1 MSTTDPTSTTPRRA
15 AIYARISEDREG
27 REFGVDRQRV
37 DCRALADRRAF
48 DVVREF
54 CDNDISASTASTKPR
69 PGYDA
74 MIAAVRAGEVDVILA
89 YSSSRLTRRPREWE
103 DLIELNEATG
113 VQIFTVVS
121 GDNDL
126 TTASGRRVAR
136 INYSIA
142 AGEAEEIRERIHRA
156 NKHRVEV
163 LGEPTNGTKY
173 GWRRGLGG
181 KLELDPEQ
189 AAVVQE
195 VARRVVAGESLNRIK
210 KDFISRAIPTPRVV
224 ELAHKA
230 QQGKVTDLTSRG
242 IPPEAVK
249 EIADRTIAGEPL
261 TFIVADLNA
270 RRARIPQWSHASLTS
285 LVRRPA
291 NVARIEYQGQTYPGT
306 FPPILEGDTYEKAL
320 LILGDESRTPR
331 RPVGMRH
338 REIVHFLSGVTV
350 CGKPAEN
357 GTLVLS
363 DGTRVCGTRMRV
375 RTDTPSRRAKSPE
388 RQLAKQTT
396 YQSYSCPHCNGT
408 SCRTYQAEAAVRD
421 VVLEYLG
428 DPQAPSML
436 SGDPAE
442 VAAQEVRIA
451 GLTERR
457 RRTARAYADGAYD
470 DEEYTDLR
478 RDIDADL
485 TDARRR
491 LAAAGPRPELTRWL
505 PNGNKAAQPVDPEA
519 MWDRATPGER
529 RDLVAALMTV
539 VILPGGRGRKEF
551 DPDQRLRFESRVAAP
566 AVAA

>member
-1 MSTTDPTSTTPRRA
+1 MSKPSTALRA
-15 AIYARISEDREG
+15 VIYARISEDRNGEAV
-27 REFGVDRQRV
+27 GVTRQV
-37 DCRALADRRAF
+37 DDCRALAERSGYALACEPF
-48 DVVREF
+48 VENDV
-54 CDNDISASTASTKPR
+54 SASTNSEKPR
-69 PGYDA
+69 PLYNEMLDG
-74 MIAAVRAGEVDVILA
+74 VRAGSYDVILA
-89 YSSSRLTRRPREWE
+89 YSNSRLTRRPLEFE
-103 DLIELNEATG
+103 GLIQLHRKTG
-113 VQIFTVVS
+113 VVIRTVVS
-121 GDNDL
+121 GDDDL
-126 TTASGRRVAR
+126 STADGRLVAR
-136 INYSIA
+136 TKANMDA
-142 AGEAEEIRERIHRA
+142 AEAERTSERINRA

-163 LGEPTNGTKY
+163 LGEPTNGMKY

-210 KDFISRAIPTPRVV
+210 KDFTSRAIPTPRVV
-224 ELAHKA
+224 ELAHRA

-242 IPPEAVK
+242 IPPEVVK

-261 TFIVADLNA
+261 PFIVADLNA

-320 LILGDESRTPR
+320 LILGNESRTPR
-331 RPVGMRH
+331 RPEGMRH

-396 YQSYSCPHCNGT
+396 YQSYSCPRCNGT
-408 SCRTYQAEAAVRD
+408 SCRTYQAEAAVERA
-421 VVLEYLG
+421 VLTLLERS
-428 DPQAPSML
+428 DAPEML

-442 VAAQEVRIA
+442 VAAQQARID
-451 GLTERR
+451 GLAERR

-470 DEEYTDLR
+470 DEEYADLLR
-478 RDIDADL
+478 TMDADL
-485 TDARRR
+485 ADARRR
-491 LAAAGPRPELTRWL
+491 RAVAGPRPELARWL
-505 PNGNKAAQPVDPEA
+505 DGEA
-519 MWDRATPGER
+519 EVTWATSDPGER

-539 VILPGGRGRKEF
+539 VILPGGRGRKGF
-551 DPDQRLRFESRVAAP
+551 DPDQRLSIVWK
-566 AVAA
+566 